1 MSFEIQGKLIVK
13 KDTRQVS
20 DSFRVREFV
29 LEVARQVGE
38 NTYLNPIQ
46 FQVTQDR
53 CDLLDSIEVN
63 EELKLSF
70 DIRGREWTSPQGE
83 TKYFNSM
90 DAWRVERVSAHENP
104 FANEAAAA
112 PAAAEASQSSS
123 SSEEDLPF

>member
-53 CDLLDSIEVN
+53 CELLDGIELN

-70 DIRGREWTSPQGE
+70 DIRGREWTSPQGDV
-83 TKYFNSM
+83 KYFSSL

-112 PAAAEASQSSS
+112 PAAPSAEASAT
-123 SSEEDLPF
+123 SEEDLPF